1 MAPRIVCVVGPTACG
16 KTTLGVLLA
25 KRFDG
30 EVVSAD
36 SMQIYRGMTI
46 GTAAPRLAEM
56 DGVPHH
62 MVAVADPAEQWSAAR
77 YAESAIPVI
86 DDILARG
93 KIPIL
98 VGGTGLWL
106 DAVVRGHGFAGGH
119 AGGEVRR
126 TLQKRLA
133 EEGIE
138 PLLMELRQVDPAAAE
153 RLHPADEK
161 RILRALEVWLETGKT
176 ITAHN
181 EETKCLPSRYDA
193 VWIGL
198 RFADREDM
206 KALIDRRVDVMVEEG
221 LLDEVRGLLESGLP
235 RDATALQAIGYKEFL
250 GVLDGSA
257 TEAEAIAEVK
267 LRSRQYAKRQL
278 TWLRRKTDIHWI
290 EWEKERDFGRALQVS
305 TEILTAAGVSYP

>member
-1 MAPRIVCVVGPTACG
+1 MAPKIVCVVGPTACG

-25 KRFDG
+25 KQFHG

-46 GTAAPRLAEM
+46 GTAAPTEKEM

-77 YAESAIPVI
+77 YAETAIPII

-93 KIPIL
+93 KLPVL

-106 DAVVRGHGFAGGH
+106 DAVVKGHGFAGGH
-119 AGGEVRR
+119 AGGEVRK
-126 TLQKRLA
+126 TLQKRLEA
-133 EEGIE
+133 EGIE
-138 PLLMELRQVDPAAAE
+138 PLLEELRQVDPETAK

-161 RILRALEVWLETGKT
+161 RILRALEVYLETGKT
-176 ITAHN
+176 ISAHN
-181 EETKCLPSRYDA
+181 AETKDLPPRYDA
-193 VWIGL
+193 IWIGL

-206 KALIDRRVDVMVEEG
+206 KALIDRRVDKMAEEG
-221 LLDEVRGLLESGLP
+221 LVEEVRALLESGLP
-235 RDATALQAIGYKEFL
+235 RNATALQAIGYKEFL
-250 GVLDGSA
+250 GVLEGTA
-257 TEAEAIAEVK
+257 TEAEALAEVK

-278 TWLRRKTDIHWI
+278 TWLRRNPAIHWI
-290 EWEKERDFGRALQVS
+290 EWEKERDFAKALQVS
-305 TEILTAAGVSYP
+305 T

>member
-1 MAPRIVCVVGPTACG
+1 MAPKIVCVVGPTACG

-25 KRFDG
+25 KKFNG

-36 SMQIYRGMTI
+36 SMQIYRGMTV
-46 GTAAPRLAEM
+46 GTAAPTPEEM

-77 YAESAIPVI
+77 YAQAATPII

-93 KIPIL
+93 KLPIL

-126 TLQKRLA
+126 QLQQRL
-133 EEGIE
+133 EREGIE
-138 PLLMELRQVDPAAAE
+138 PLLAELRQVDPASAE

-161 RILRALEVWLETGKT
+161 RILRALEVYLETGKT

-181 EETKCLPSRYDA
+181 EETKKLPPRYDA

-198 RFADREDM
+198 QFEDRADM
-206 KALIDRRVDVMVEEG
+206 KALIDRRVDKMVEEG
-221 LLDEVRGLLESGLP
+221 LLEEVRGLLESGLP
-235 RDATALQAIGYKEFL
+235 RESTALQAIGYKEFL
-250 GVLDGSA
+250 GVADGTA
-257 TEAEAIAEVK
+257 TEAEAIEEGK

-278 TWLRRKTDIHWI
+278 TWLRKNSDIHWI
-290 EWEKERDFGRALQVS
+290 FWKKERDFERALQVS
-305 TEILTAAGVSYP
+305 TEILTAEGLS

>member
-1 MAPRIVCVVGPTACG
+1 MAPKIVCVVGPTACG

-25 KRFDG
+25 KQFHG

-46 GTAAPRLAEM
+46 GTAAPTEKEM

-77 YAESAIPVI
+77 YAETAIPII

-93 KIPIL
+93 KLPVL

-106 DAVVRGHGFAGGH
+106 DAVVKGHGFAGGH
-119 AGGEVRR
+119 AGGEVRK
-126 TLQKRLA
+126 TLQRRLEA
-133 EEGIE
+133 EGIE
-138 PLLMELRQVDPAAAE
+138 PLLEELRQVDPETAE

-176 ITAHN
+176 ISAHN
-181 EETKCLPSRYDA
+181 AETKDLPPRYDA
-193 VWIGL
+193 IWIGL

-206 KALIDRRVDVMVEEG
+206 KALIDRRVDKMAEEG
-221 LLDEVRGLLESGLP
+221 LVEEVRALLESGLP
-235 RDATALQAIGYKEFL
+235 RNATALQAIGYKEFL
-250 GVLDGSA
+250 GVLEGTA
-257 TEAEAIAEVK
+257 TEAEALAEVK

-278 TWLRRKTDIHWI
+278 TWLRKNSAIHWI
-290 EWEKERDFGRALQVS
+290 YWEKERDFAKALQIS
-305 TEILTAAGVSYP
+305 TEILTAEGVS